1 MHENEMVEFKE
12 KLNDRLEREVVS
24 FLNTPHGGTVYIGIA
39 DNGTVVGVDGL
50 DEKQKEIKDRIKNNI
65 SPSTLGLF
73 EIATPEIEGKNC
85 IQIIVSGGNQR
96 PYYLK
101 RNGMSPEGCF
111 FRIGSTTEKMTEGM
125 IMNLF
130 QKRQKETL
138 ISKISPRQNL
148 SFNYLKGQYR
158 EKGFEVED
166 NFLIQLELYTE
177 DREFNYLAYLLSDQN
192 ALQFQYARYSGDDVF
207 DLAEYRDFCNQS
219 ILKTTVDILSFIQ
232 NKNTTFSRITLKGRE
247 DRQKFN
253 GIAMR
258 ELVVNAIV
266 HNNYFSSGLPTF
278 EEFSNRFEI
287 SSSGGLP
294 EGFTREDFL
303 AGYSLPVNPEL
314 MRVFRD
320 LGLAERLGT
329 GIRRVLK
336 YYPKE
341 IFRFSSSFLRVS
353 IPLGKPIP
361 VNEKAPDSDT
371 SLVEL
376 IKDNPKITRAAAA
389 EKLGISESSVYR
401 QLKDLEEEGRIV
413 REGSRKTGY
422 WIIR

>member
-1 MHENEMVEFKE
+1 MKENIRMTRKPLLMVFVNTVIVHDHMIFHA
-12 KLNDRLEREVVS
+12 LRLGQ
-24 FLNTPHGGTVYIGIA
+24 TG
-39 DNGTVVGVDGL
+39 
-50 DEKQKEIKDRIKNNI
+50 Q
-65 SPSTLGLF
+65 
-73 EIATPEIEGKNC
+73 
-85 IQIIVSGGNQR
+85 
-96 PYYLK
+96 
-101 RNGMSPEGCF
+101 
-111 FRIGSTTEKMTEGM
+111 
-125 IMNLF
+125 NLF

-138 ISKISPRQNL
+138 VSKISPRQDL

-207 DLAEYRDFCNQS
+207 DLAEHRDFGNQS

-232 NKNTTFSRITLKGRE
+232 NKNTTFSRITSKGRE

-266 HNNYFSSGLPTF
+266 HNSYFSSGLPTF

-314 MRVFRD
+314 IRVFRD

-361 VNEKAPDSDT
+361 VNAKAPDSDT

-401 QLKDLEEEGRIV
+401 QLKELEEEGIIA

>member
-1 MHENEMVEFKE
+1 MHKNEMVEFKE
-12 KLNDRLEREVVS
+12 KLNDRLEREVVA

-39 DNGTVVGVDGL
+39 DDGTVVGVDGL

-65 SPSTLGLF
+65 APSTLGLF

-85 IQIIVSGGNQR
+85 IQIVVSGGNQR

-111 FRIGSTTEKMTEGM
+111 FRMGSTTEKMTEGM

-138 ISKISPRQNL
+138 VSKISPRQDL
-148 SFNYLKGQYR
+148 SFNYLKGQYL

-207 DLAEYRDFCNQS
+207 DLAEHRDFGNQS

-232 NKNTTFSRITLKGRE
+232 NKNTTFSRITSKGRE

-253 GIAMR
+253 AIAMR

-266 HNNYFSSGLPTF
+266 HNSYFSSGLPTF

-314 MRVFRD
+314 IRVFRD

-361 VNEKAPDSDT
+361 VNAKAQDSDT

-401 QLKDLEEEGRIV
+401 QLKELEEEGIIA

>member
-1 MHENEMVEFKE
+1 MHENEMVEVKE
-12 KLNDRLEREVVS
+12 KLNDRLEREIVS

-207 DLAEYRDFCNQS
+207 DLAEHRDFCNQS

-232 NKNTTFSRITLKGRE
+232 NKIKGRE

-303 AGYSLPVNPEL
+303 ADFSLPVNPEL

-376 IKDNPKITRAAAA
+376 IKDNPKITRAVAA

>member
-1 MHENEMVEFKE
+1 
-12 KLNDRLEREVVS
+12 
-24 FLNTPHGGTVYIGIA
+24 
-39 DNGTVVGVDGL
+39 
-50 DEKQKEIKDRIKNNI
+50 
-65 SPSTLGLF
+65 
-73 EIATPEIEGKNC
+73 
-85 IQIIVSGGNQR
+85 
-96 PYYLK
+96 
-101 RNGMSPEGCF
+101 
-111 FRIGSTTEKMTEGM
+111 M

-138 ISKISPRQNL
+138 VSKISPRQNL
-148 SFNYLKGQYR
+148 SFNYLKGQYL

-207 DLAEYRDFCNQS
+207 DLSEHRDFCNQS
-219 ILKTTVDILSFIQ
+219 ILKTTVDILSFVQ
-232 NKNTTFSRITLKGRE
+232 NKNTTFSRITSKGRE

-266 HNNYFSSGLPTF
+266 HNSYFSSGLPTF

-287 SSSGGLP
+287 STSGGLP

-314 MRVFRD
+314 IRVFRD

-353 IPLGKPIP
+353 IPLGKP
-361 VNEKAPDSDT
+361 
-371 SLVEL
+371 
-376 IKDNPKITRAAAA
+376 
-389 EKLGISESSVYR
+389 
-401 QLKDLEEEGRIV
+401 RIQ
-413 REGSRKTGY
+413 
-422 WIIR
+422 IRVLLN